1 MGEDTKHI
9 KDWDKRLMEQQN
21 RGWDNY
27 VRRRLHLDVARD
39 LEFWGVCG
47 EFFYV
52 EARSDAAAVGE
63 IRVNRNT
70 NDAIGLDL
78 GTVIKTIFCQVYITH
93 AAIQGGW
100 IDVIYGIN
108 FEYYKE
114 QPVTVGAPVGGAL
127 AALQLPDGHN
137 VTVDNAAGAAAVNI
151 QDGGNSITVDAAA
164 LPLPAGAATAA
175 LQLADGHN
183 VTVDN
188 AAGAAAVNIQDGG
201 NTITVDGDVTVD
213 EGEAQ
218 PAIIIT
224 NVAADANTVGAAH
237 ACNRVLI
244 RAFTVNTGLVW
255 VDFNNAAVE
264 NACYPLDAGDAIS
277 VPLSNTNLINCLFKV
292 AGEDVSV
299 IYTV

>member
-63 IRVNRNT
+63 IRINRNT
-70 NDAIGLDL
+70 NDAIDLDL
-78 GTVIKTIFCQVYITH
+78 GTTVKTIFCQVFITH

-151 QDGGNSITVDAAA
+151 QDGGNTITVD
-164 LPLPAGAATAA
+164 G
-175 LQLADGHN
+175 D

-201 NTITVDGDVTVD
+201 NSITVDGDVTVD

-237 ACNRVLI
+237 ACTRVLI